1 MRPNSSPANAPGF
14 PLPRMSAILIRI
26 AIEEPPRVYLDDAA
40 LGSPDHERLFLWLES
55 RPDIVRLV
63 LAALAEQQGEAA

>member
-1 MRPNSSPANAPGF
+1 MPTVT
-14 PLPRMSAILIRI
+14 AIVIRI

-40 LGSPDHERLFLWLES
+40 IDSPDHERLFLWLES